1 MIKRMDRKGR
11 IAVAFQEWD
20 GKPESLIEDT
30 LDNLLIVAFLSGMG
44 DVMLTRPTDERID
57 QIVGI
62 ADARDMPTSL

>member
-1 MIKRMDRKGR
+1 MIEMMDRKGR
-11 IAVAFQEWD
+11 IVVAFREWD

-62 ADARDMPTSL
+62 ADARDMPTSF